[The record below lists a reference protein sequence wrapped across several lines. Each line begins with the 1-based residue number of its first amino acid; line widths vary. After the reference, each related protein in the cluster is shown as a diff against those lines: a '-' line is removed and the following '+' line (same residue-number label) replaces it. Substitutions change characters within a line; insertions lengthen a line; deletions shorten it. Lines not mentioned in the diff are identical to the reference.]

1 MSGILQRM
9 ARLVRHRLAE
19 WRLARLLPREKLQ
32 ELEHLIAQSE
42 LGHTGQVRICV
53 EAGLPASYVW
63 RGATARERAINMFSK
78 LRVWDTEHNNGVLI
92 YLLLADHAIEI
103 VADRAL
109 DRTMSAEQWQTLL
122 SDMRSA
128 FQGGHFHIG
137 LLSALERVS
146 RHLAAHFPRKPGQPP
161 AVNELPDAPVIKRH

>member
-1 MSGILQRM
+1 MSGIFQRM

-42 LGHTGQVRICV
+42 LGHTGQVRICI

-92 YLLLADHAIEI
+92 YLLLAEHAIEI
-103 VADRAL
+103 VADRGLNRHVTPQRWRELAQG
-109 DRTMSAEQWQTLL
+109 MSA
-122 SDMRSA
+122 SFKA
-128 FQGGHFHIG
+128 GHFEDG
-137 LLSALERVS
+137 
-146 RHLAAHFPRKPGQPP
+146 LAAAIDAVELLLQQHFPLAEGVANP
-161 AVNELPDAPVIKRH
+161 NELPDAPFVG

>member
-1 MSGILQRM
+1 MSGIFQRM

-92 YLLLADHAIEI
+92 YVLLAEHSIEI
-103 VADRAL
+103 VADRGITRHVSDA
-109 DRTMSAEQWQTLL
+109 QWQATVA
-122 SDMRSA
+122 DMA
-128 FQGGHFHIG
+128 
-137 LLSALERVS
+137 SALKAQRYEEGLS
-146 RHLAAHFPRKPGQPP
+146 LAIENVTAMLMTPFARTEPLQHQP
-161 AVNELPDAPVIKRH
+161 NELPDTPLLQ